1 MTVKYEVREVAG
13 SGFSMGSG
21 RIGDT
26 IQYAV
31 FNGERKVWSSSTY
44 FADSL
49 QGRARNAIK
58 AQATKSRNS
67 YQSYYDRTGKCWEI
81 EQDAKEG
88 EKLFGD
94 EVKALIDLTERKF
107 ASTAFAMLR
116 EGSTSKAAR
125 GMLYTKAREYIIE
138 RIECRRTDGY
148 VSRYRKIAA
157 YCASSNLD
165 LLTEASAPFKV

>member
-107 ASTAFAMLR
+107 ASTPSRCCVRAAPAR
-116 EGSTSKAAR
+116 PHAGCCTRRRASTS
-125 GMLYTKAREYIIE
+125 
-138 RIECRRTDGY
+138 
-148 VSRYRKIAA
+148 SS
-157 YCASSNLD
+157 ASS
-165 LLTEASAPFKV
+165 AGAPMATCRATARSPRTAPAATSTS